1 MQRIQGSRR
10 LYSALTLLGLV
21 SGGRLA
27 GADTRQPVYIYL
39 YARVTDQVN
48 IAMSED
54 RLRHILPLVERY
66 RQMRP
71 EVHLSATVLF
81 SGAVSEALQQRNA
94 QTHILDFVKDYIRRG
109 VIQAGYDGTDEPTYR
124 QRPTLDFSVLQD
136 YYSILP
142 DYHSILPDYYSILP
156 DYHSIL

>member
-21 SGGRLA
+21 SGVRLA

-39 YARVTDQVN
+39 YARVTDHVN

-66 RQMRP
+66 RKMRP
-71 EVHLSATVLF
+71 EAHVSATVLF
-81 SGAVSEALQQRNA
+81 SGAVSAGLQELNA
-94 QTHILDFVKDYIRRG
+94 KLNFWVFLKNYTHGG
-109 VIQAGYDGTDEPTYR
+109 VMKEE
-124 QRPTLDFSVLQD
+124 
-136 YYSILP
+136 
-142 DYHSILPDYYSILP
+142 
-156 DYHSIL
+156 